1 MSERRKKWKCGCGET
16 FYTKK
21 ECKDHI
27 HACHWDIINHSGG
40 FAGMFYKPTKIEG

>member
-21 ECKDHI
+21 ECIEHI
-27 HACHWDIINHSGG
+27 HTHHWVFINET
-40 FAGMFYKPTKIEG
+40 AGLGSMLYKPTKVEG